1 MVLKESVKNLLVR
14 HPFKHGKIGLP
25 RQKYDMFTNYK
36 ICDGKYS
43 MKLIEPV
50 NRENV
55 RSFMLGKHCEV
66 IVSCSEKVA
75 VKSCHKLS

>member
-25 RQKYDMFTNYK
+25 RPKYDIFTNYK

-43 MKLIEPV
+43 MKLIDSV

-55 RSFMLGKHCEV
+55 RSFMLGKQ
-66 IVSCSEKVA
+66 KQA
-75 VKSCHKLS
+75 L